1 MSTREQRDF
10 DADLAAARL
19 GRALDPDRALPVPP
33 DAGGRA
39 VAVVA
44 LLGQRLG
51 FQPRPVTVDDDAPPL
66 EQARRIIEGSQVR
79 VRPVTL
85 DDGWWNDNV
94 PPLLVDHG
102 GNAAIVLPGPMFR
115 PRLWQPD
122 RDPIPVNEAVAA
134 KIKSHA
140 YEVTRPLPPG
150 PAGLRELLKLS
161 LSGTRRDMFY
171 AVSVALLLGL
181 ISLAVPIATSVLFSE
196 VVPSGDRGRLLAIAA
211 VLISLAVA
219 AGMFA
224 YARTYQL
231 VRLSDTVEVS
241 SSSAILDRLM
251 RIPASDLR
259 AWPSAELASRVLV
272 SGAMSAAVD
281 QAVSVGLMSLA
292 LVVLNGTLMVILSP
306 PLGAVA
312 LVVGAVVIAVTY
324 ALSRREGRRVL
335 DELNGRSHLE
345 DVSLGILRG
354 WVPIRLSDGDVS
366 AFGRWAA
373 AYGRYRSAFNSR
385 WDQEIAA
392 DLSRVG
398 IVGLGLALVVIVT
411 YTLPAGTVDS
421 ATFLA
426 FVSAY
431 GIFTA
436 GLAGIADS
444 IRAAVRIVPEI
455 ERVAPLLALETEGGQ
470 QREDPGTLTGHIDV
484 RHVSFRYADDLPWIL
499 RDIDFTV
506 PAGTSIAIVGTSG
519 SGKST
524 LLRLLLGFED
534 PRSGTILYDGSDLT
548 ALDLT
553 SVRRQFGVVLQS
565 SLLLPGTLRDNLTV
579 SSGPLPD
586 ARLWEL
592 LEQVSLSDWVAA
604 LPLGLDTTV
613 DEGSTIL
620 SGGQRQRLL
629 LARAIAGNPVVLFL
643 DEATSALDN
652 ITQASVTATIAS
664 LGMTRVVIAHRLST
678 VQDVDRIVVLDKGRI
693 VESGTY
699 AELISADTIFAELVR
714 RQEL

>member
-1 MSTREQRDF
+1 MSAREQRDF

-51 FQPRPVTVDDDAPPL
+51 FQPRPVTVDDAALPV

-94 PPLLVDHG
+94 PPLVVDHG

-115 PRLWQPD
+115 PRLWRPD
-122 RDPIPVNEAVAA
+122 RDPIPVTAAVAA
-134 KIKSHA
+134 KIKPHA

-150 PAGLRELLKLS
+150 PASLRELLRLS

-171 AVSVALLLGL
+171 AVSFALLLGL
-181 ISLAVPIATSVLFSE
+181 ISLAVPMATSILFSE

-211 VLISLAVA
+211 VLIPLAVA
-219 AGMFA
+219 AGMLA
-224 YARTYQL
+224 YARTYQIH
-231 VRLSDTVEVS
+231 RLRDPVEVS

-251 RIPASDLR
+251 RIPASNLR
-259 AWPSAELASRVLV
+259 AWPSADLASRVLV
-272 SGAMSAAVD
+272 SGAMTAAVD
-281 QAVSVGLMSLA
+281 QAVSVGLMTLA
-292 LVVLNGTLMVILSP
+292 LVVFNGTLMVILSP
-306 PLGAVA
+306 PLGALA
-312 LVVGAVVIAVTY
+312 LVVGAVVIAVAY
-324 ALSRREGRRVL
+324 ALSRREGRRIL
-335 DELNGRSHLE
+335 DELNERSHLE
-345 DVSLGILRG
+345 DVSLGIVRG
-354 WVPIRLSDGDVS
+354 WVPIRISDGDVS

-392 DLSRVG
+392 DLLRVG

-411 YTLPAGTVDS
+411 YSLPAGTVDS

-436 GLAGIADS
+436 GLAGIADC
-444 IRAAVRIVPEI
+444 IRAAAHIRPAI
-455 ERVAPLLALETEGGQ
+455 ERVVPLLALATEGGH
-470 QREDPGTLTGHIDV
+470 QREDPGTLTGRIDV

-506 PAGTSIAIVGTSG
+506 PDGTSIAIVGTSG

-565 SLLLPGTLRDNLTV
+565 SLLLPGTLRENLTV
-579 SSGPLPD
+579 SSGPLPE

-592 LEQVSLSDWVAA
+592 LEQVSLSDWVAS

-678 VQDVDRIVVLDKGRI
+678 VQDVDRIAVLDQGRI

-699 AELISADTIFAELVR
+699 TDLISANGIFAELVS

>member
-51 FQPRPVTVDDDAPPL
+51 FHPRPVTVDDDAPPL
-66 EQARRIIEGSQVR
+66 EQARRIVEGSQVR

-122 RDPIPVNEAVAA
+122 RDPLPVTAAVAA
-134 KIKSHA
+134 RIKPQA

-150 PAGLRELLKLS
+150 PAGLRELLRLS

-171 AVSVALLLGL
+171 AVSVALLLGV

-231 VRLSDTVEVS
+231 VRLSDAVEVS

-373 AYGRYRSAFNSR
+373 AYGRYRSAFNAR

-398 IVGLGLALVVIVT
+398 IVGLGLAIAVIVT
-411 YTLPAGTVDS
+411 YSLPAGTVDS

-470 QREDPGTLTGHIDV
+470 QREDPGTLTGRIDV

-524 LLRLLLGFED
+524 LLRLLLGFET

-592 LEQVSLSDWVAA
+592 LGQVSLDDWVAT

-629 LARAIAGNPVVLFL
+629 LARAIAGDPVVLFL

-678 VQDVDRIVVLDKGRI
+678 VQDVDRIVVLDQGRI

-699 AELISADTIFAELVR
+699 AELISADAIFAELVR

>member
-51 FQPRPVTVDDDAPPL
+51 FQPRPVTVDDAAPPL

-122 RDPIPVNEAVAA
+122 RDPIPVTAAVAA
-134 KIKSHA
+134 KIKPHA

-231 VRLSDTVEVS
+231 VRLSDAVEVS

-312 LVVGAVVIAVTY
+312 LVVGAVVIAVAY

-411 YTLPAGTVDS
+411 YSLPAGTVDS

-470 QREDPGTLTGHIDV
+470 QREDPGTLTGRIDV

-678 VQDVDRIVVLDKGRI
+678 VQDVDRIVVLDQGRI

-699 AELISADTIFAELVR
+699 AELNSADGIFAELVR

>member
-1 MSTREQRDF
+1 
-10 DADLAAARL
+10 
-19 GRALDPDRALPVPP
+19 
-33 DAGGRA
+33 
-39 VAVVA
+39 
-44 LLGQRLG
+44 
-51 FQPRPVTVDDDAPPL
+51 
-66 EQARRIIEGSQVR
+66 
-79 VRPVTL
+79 
-85 DDGWWNDNV
+85 
-94 PPLLVDHG
+94 
-102 GNAAIVLPGPMFR
+102 
-115 PRLWQPD
+115 
-122 RDPIPVNEAVAA
+122 
-134 KIKSHA
+134 
-140 YEVTRPLPPG
+140 
-150 PAGLRELLKLS
+150 
-161 LSGTRRDMFY
+161 
-171 AVSVALLLGL
+171 
-181 ISLAVPIATSVLFSE
+181 
-196 VVPSGDRGRLLAIAA
+196 
-211 VLISLAVA
+211 VLIPLAVA
-219 AGMFA
+219 AGMLA
-224 YARTYQL
+224 YSRTYQIH
-231 VRLSDTVEVS
+231 RLRDAVEVS

-251 RIPASDLR
+251 RIPASNLR
-259 AWPSAELASRVLV
+259 AWPSADLASRVLV
-272 SGAMSAAVD
+272 SGAMIAAVD
-281 QAVSVGLMSLA
+281 QAVSVGVMALA
-292 LVVLNGTLMVILSP
+292 LVVFNGTLMVILSP
-306 PLGAVA
+306 PLGALA
-312 LVVGAVVIAVTY
+312 LVVGAVVIAVAY
-324 ALSRREGRRVL
+324 ALSRREGRRIL
-335 DELNGRSHLE
+335 DELNERSHVE
-345 DVSLGILRG
+345 DVSLGIVRG

-392 DLSRVG
+392 DLLRVG

-411 YTLPAGTVDS
+411 YSLPAGTVDS

-426 FVSAY
+426 FVSAF

-436 GLAGIADS
+436 GLAGIADC
-444 IRAAVRIVPEI
+444 IRAAVHIRPAI
-455 ERVAPLLALETEGGQ
+455 ERVAPLLALATEGGQ
-470 QREDPGTLTGHIDV
+470 QREDPGMLTGRIDV
-484 RHVSFRYADDLPWIL
+484 RHVNFRYAHDLPWIL

-506 PAGTSIAIVGTSG
+506 PEGTSIAIVGTSG

-534 PRSGTILYDGSDLT
+534 PRSGTILYDGSDLA

-579 SSGPLPD
+579 SSGALPE

-592 LEQVSLSDWVAA
+592 LEQVSLSDWVAS

-678 VQDVDRIVVLDKGRI
+678 VQDVDRIAVLDQGRI

-699 AELISADTIFAELVR
+699 TDLISAGGIFAELVR

>member
-19 GRALDPDRALPVPP
+19 GRSLDPDRALPVPP

-66 EQARRIIEGSQVR
+66 EQARRIVEGSQVR
-79 VRPVTL
+79 VRPVSL
-85 DDGWWNDNV
+85 DDDWWNDNV

-102 GNAAIVLPGPMFR
+102 GSAAIVLPGPMFR
-115 PRLWQPD
+115 PRLWRPD
-122 RDPIPVNEAVAA
+122 RDPLPVTAAVAA
-134 KIKSHA
+134 EIAAHA

-150 PAGLRELLKLS
+150 PASVRELLRFS
-161 LSGTRRDMFY
+161 LSGTRRDLFY
-171 AVSVALLLGL
+171 AVSVSLLLGL

-196 VVPSGDRGRLLAIAA
+196 VVPSGDRGRLLAITA
-211 VLISLAVA
+211 VLVSIAVA

-224 YARTYQL
+224 YTRAYQL
-231 VRLSDTVEVS
+231 VRLSDAVEVS
-241 SSSAILDRLM
+241 SSSAILDRLL

-272 SGAMSAAVD
+272 SGAMSSAVD
-281 QAVSVGLMSLA
+281 QAVSIGLISLA
-292 LVVLNGTLMVILSP
+292 LVLLNGTLMVFLSP

-312 LVVGAVVIAVTY
+312 LVVGAVVIAVSY
-324 ALSRREGRRVL
+324 VLSRREGRRVL
-335 DELNGRSHLE
+335 DELNESSHLE

-392 DLSRVG
+392 DLTRVG
-398 IVGLGLALVVIVT
+398 IVGLGVALIIIVT
-411 YTLPAGTVDS
+411 YSLPTGTVDS

-444 IRAAVRIVPEI
+444 IRAIVRIVPEI
-455 ERVAPLLALETEGGQ
+455 ERVAPLLELETEGGQ
-470 QREDPGTLTGHIDV
+470 QREDPGTLTGRIDV
-484 RHVSFRYADDLPWIL
+484 RHVSFRYTDDLPWIL

-506 PAGTSIAIVGTSG
+506 PAGSSIALVGASG

-524 LLRLLLGFED
+524 LLRLLLGFEV

-579 SSGPLPD
+579 SSGSLPD

-592 LEQVSLSDWVAA
+592 LDQVSLGDWIAA

-678 VQDVDRIVVLDKGRI
+678 VQDVDRIVVLDQGRI

-699 AELISADTIFAELVR
+699 TDLISADGIFAELVR

>member
-44 LLGQRLG
+44 LLGQQLG
-51 FQPRPVTVDDDAPPL
+51 FQPRPVTVDDAALPL

-85 DDGWWNDNV
+85 DDGWWNDSV
-94 PPLLVDHG
+94 PPLVVDHG

-115 PRLWQPD
+115 PRLWRPD
-122 RDPIPVNEAVAA
+122 RDPIPVTAAVAA
-134 KIKSHA
+134 NIKPHA

-150 PAGLRELLKLS
+150 PASLRELLRLC

-181 ISLAVPIATSVLFSE
+181 ISLAVPMATSILFSE
-196 VVPSGDRGRLLAIAA
+196 VVPTGDRGRLLAIAA
-211 VLISLAVA
+211 VLIPLAVA
-219 AGMFA
+219 AGMLA
-224 YARTYQL
+224 YARTYQIH
-231 VRLSDTVEVS
+231 RLRDAVEVS

-251 RIPASDLR
+251 RIPASKLR
-259 AWPSAELASRVLV
+259 AWPSAELADRVLV
-272 SGAMSAAVD
+272 SGAMIAAVD
-281 QAVSVGLMSLA
+281 QAVSVGVMALA
-292 LVVLNGTLMVILSP
+292 LVVFNGTLMVILSP
-306 PLGAVA
+306 PLGALA
-312 LVVGAVVIAVTY
+312 LVVGAVVIAVVY
-324 ALSRREGRRVL
+324 ALSRTEGRRFLVQ
-335 DELNGRSHLE
+335 LNERSHLE
-345 DVSLGILRG
+345 DVSLGIVRG

-392 DLSRVG
+392 DLLRVG
-398 IVGLGLALVVIVT
+398 IVGMGLALVVIVT
-411 YTLPAGTVDS
+411 YSLPAGTVDS

-426 FVSAY
+426 FVSAF

-436 GLAGIADS
+436 GLAGIADC
-444 IRAAVRIVPEI
+444 IRAAVHIRPAI
-455 ERVAPLLALETEGGQ
+455 ERVAPLLALATEGGQ
-470 QREDPGTLTGHIDV
+470 QREDPGTLTGRIDV

-506 PAGTSIAIVGTSG
+506 PEGTSIAIVGTSG

-579 SSGPLPD
+579 SSGPLPE

-592 LEQVSLSDWVAA
+592 LEQVSLSDWVAS

-678 VQDVDRIVVLDKGRI
+678 VQDVDRIAVLDQGRI

-699 AELISADTIFAELVR
+699 TDLISAGGIFAELVR

>member
-10 DADLAAARL
+10 DAELAAARL
-19 GRALDPDRALPVPP
+19 GRVLDPARPLPVPP
-33 DAGGRA
+33 DSGGRA
-39 VAVVA
+39 VAVVS

-51 FQPRPVTVDDDAPPL
+51 FEPRAVTVDDAQSPL
-66 EQARRIIEGSQVR
+66 EQARRIIEGSQIR

-85 DDGWWNDNV
+85 DDGWWHDNV
-94 PPLLVDHG
+94 PPLLVDYG

-115 PRLWQPD
+115 PRLWRPD
-122 RDPIPVNEAVAA
+122 RDPMPVSATVAA
-134 KIKSHA
+134 EIKPLA
-140 YEVTRPLPPG
+140 YEVTRPLPHG
-150 PAGLRELLKLS
+150 ASGLRDLLKLS
-161 LSGTRRDMFY
+161 LIGTRRDMFY
-171 AVSVALLLGL
+171 AISVSLLLGL

-196 VVPSGDRGRLLAIAA
+196 VVPTGDRGRLLAIAC
-211 VLISLAVA
+211 VLVALAFA
-219 AGMFA
+219 GGMFA
-224 YARTYQL
+224 YTRAYQL
-231 VRLSDTVEVS
+231 VRLSDAVELGS
-241 SSSAILDRLM
+241 SGAILDRLM
-251 RIPASDLR
+251 RVPASELR
-259 AWPSAELASRVLV
+259 AWSSADLASRVLV
-272 SGAMSAAVD
+272 SGVMSAAVD

-292 LVVLNGTLMVILSP
+292 LVLLNGILMLILSP

-312 LVVGAVVIAVTY
+312 LAIGTVVIVVSY
-324 ALSRREGRRVL
+324 ALGRREGRRVL
-335 DELNGRSHLE
+335 DELDERSHME

-385 WDQEIAA
+385 WDQEIAGDITRA
-392 DLSRVG
+392 G
-398 IVGLGLALVVIVT
+398 IIGLGVTLVVVISYV
-411 YTLPAGTVDS
+411 LPSGSVDS

-431 GIFTA
+431 GVFTA
-436 GLAGIADS
+436 GLAGIADT
-444 IRAAVRIVPEI
+444 IRAAVRIVPEV
-455 ERVAPLLALETEGGQ
+455 ERVTPLLALETEGGT
-470 QREDPGTLTGHIDV
+470 QREDPGELTGRIDV
-484 RHVSFRYADDLPWIL
+484 RHVSFRYADDLPWVL

-506 PAGTSIAIVGTSG
+506 PAGSSIAVVGTSG

-524 LLRLLLGFED
+524 LLRLLLGFEV
-534 PRSGTILYDGSDLT
+534 PRSGTVLYDGSDLA

-553 SVRRQFGVVLQS
+553 SVRHQFGVVLQS
-565 SLLLPGTLRDNLTV
+565 SLLLPGSLRDNLTI

-586 ARLWEL
+586 ERLWDL
-592 LEQVSLSDWVAA
+592 LEQVSLADWVAS
-604 LPLGLDTTV
+604 LPQGLDTTV
-613 DEGSTIL
+613 DEGSTIM

-629 LARAIAGNPVVLFL
+629 LARAIAGGPVVLFL

-678 VQDVDRIVVLDKGRI
+678 VQDVDRIIVLDQGRI
-693 VESGTY
+693 AESGSY
-699 AELISADTIFAELVR
+699 SELMASDGIFAELVR